1 MHLGSSHHHSVTQ
14 ISVKRK
20 QATPS
25 YFWVGGVAAS
35 IKNWALG
42 GLTVAG
48 AILDLKPLLS

>member
-35 IKNWALG
+35 IKYWALG